1 VLVLTNEDR
10 LIWRELQARASAS
23 SRATASQACV
33 HYGELGMLVDPDG
46 TWSYPMSR
54 PPFRGFN
61 DAVGHASQYEFEH
74 GRPLLSS
81 LVVTVD
87 SGRPGTGFSQFA
99 ARLGV
104 EVGDPDAFWEQ
115 ELTRTVAF
123 WSAGAVVLAIDARLD
138 ALQARMGLLEAS
150 PNNRTVT

>member
-1 VLVLTNEDR
+1 MLVLTNEDR
-10 LIWRELQARASAS
+10 LIWCELQARA
-23 SRATASQACV
+23 RAGSPLAANRACV

-46 TWSYPMSR
+46 VWSYPMSR

-61 DAVGHASQYEFEH
+61 DALGHVSQYEFEH

-87 SGRPGTGFSQFA
+87 SGRPGAGFGQFA

-104 EVGDPDAFWEQ
+104 EVGDPDTFWEK
-115 ELTRTVAF
+115 ELMRTVAF
-123 WSAGAVVLAIDARLD
+123 WSSGAAVLAIDARLD
-138 ALQARMGLLEAS
+138 ALQARMDALKTS
-150 PNNRTVT
+150 Q